1 MYDFFVKIMAACW
14 QVLAEMSPY
23 LLFGFLIAGVL
34 SVCISA
40 DWIRR
45 QLGRKGLGPVIK
57 ASLFGIPL
65 PLCSCGVIPVSASIR
80 RSGASK
86 ASTTSFLL
94 STPQTGVDSI
104 AITYALLGPVF
115 AIFRPIAA
123 LLTGVLGGCLV
134 QLLGDPKS
142 VNDSEVPKLTVNPE
156 SENCQD
162 SCCSKEKKSGNVI
175 LRIFSYGFLTLP
187 RDIGLSLPLGILI
200 AGVISAAVP
209 KDSLPTY
216 IGSGLLSIL
225 LMMLVGVPIY
235 VCATASVPIAAG
247 LMHMGVSPG
256 AALAFLIA
264 GPVTNAAT
272 LTTIWKLLGK
282 RTTFLYLGTVGISA
296 VAGGLMLDWLT
307 PLMESVL
314 PSLSNHIHEHSQG
327 DVFHNISAVALLLVM
342 GYAYYHKFIPEK
354 YDKSTGNEKT
364 DNTDSSVQER
374 LELKV
379 SGMTCSHCVEHVQK
393 AVAGCTGVQSVE
405 VKLKG
410 GQVVVNG
417 VNYSHQEV
425 MEAIE
430 QLGYIARK
438 VR

>member
-1 MYDFFVKIMAACW
+1 MYDFFIKIMAACW
-14 QVLAEMSPY
+14 QVLSEMSPY
-23 LLFGFLIAGVL
+23 LLFGFLVAGVL
-34 SVCISA
+34 SVCISP
-40 DWIRR
+40 DWIKR
-45 QLGRKGLGPVIK
+45 QLGQKGALPVIK

-80 RSGASK
+80 QSGASK

-104 AITYALLGPVF
+104 LITFGMLGPVF
-115 AIFRPIAA
+115 GIFRPIAA
-123 LLTGVLGGCLV
+123 LFTGLFGGYLV
-134 QLLGDPKS
+134 QLFGDSNNNNNSKKAKTTLETS
-142 VNDSEVPKLTVNPE
+142 SGD
-156 SENCQD
+156 CRD
-162 SCCSKEKKSGNVI
+162 GCCTGEKKGNNVI
-175 LRIFSYGFLTLP
+175 WQILSYGFVVLP

-200 AGVISAAVP
+200 AGLISALVP
-209 KDSLPTY
+209 EDSLNAY
-216 IGSGLLSIL
+216 IGGGLLSII
-225 LMMLVGVPIY
+225 LMMLVGAPLY

-247 LMHMGVSPG
+247 FMHMGASPG

-282 RTTFLYLGTVGISA
+282 RTTFLYLGTVGVSA

-327 DVFHNISAVALLLVM
+327 GIFHNISAVALLLVM
-342 GYAYYHKFIPEK
+342 GYAFYHKFIPEK
-354 YDKSTGNEKT
+354 YDKTTGNEKT
-364 DNTDSSVQER
+364 DNTDSSGLER

-379 SGMTCSHCVEHVQK
+379 SGMTCSHCVEHIQK
-393 AVAGCTGVQSVE
+393 AVAGCAGVQSVE

-410 GQVVVNG
+410 GQVVVKG
-417 VNYSHQEV
+417 VNFSRQEV

-430 QLGYIARK
+430 QLGYTARK